1 MGRVSGDSTEGR
13 RRTGGAKVRL
23 LLGLDLG
30 RAPEH
35 VETLWRGG
43 GQSVGVC
50 VSWNGGRRTV
60 AGEDVGGVVT
70 TLGLVGDEPEAGL
83 DVDKGAVW
91 AANVSLMIDE
101 GALDAT

>member
-1 MGRVSGDSTEGR
+1 M
-13 RRTGGAKVRL
+13 
-23 LLGLDLG
+23 
-30 RAPEH
+30 
-35 VETLWRGG
+35 
-43 GQSVGVC
+43 
-50 VSWNGGRRTV
+50 